1 MSLELVQDPHHTIE
15 DERDL
20 EAAIGRQVKS
30 QRKKLGMTVGELAQ
44 LAGLSA
50 GMLSKIERGQLFP
63 TLPTL
68 LRIALVFGV
77 GLDHFFTEP
86 EHGRV
91 AVVRKKD
98 RLRLPERPE
107 GDPTYFFESLDYPV
121 NNRRM
126 ESYYA
131 EFESTTPSEPHN
143 HPGAEFIYVIGGR
156 LGIDVDGEEHV
167 LEAGD
172 SIYFDGNQP
181 HRYRREGNKPCSVL
195 VVVAREPES
204 R

>member
-1 MSLELVQDPHHTIE
+1 MAMIADVLVEGLE
-15 DERDL
+15 RYG
-20 EAAIGRQVKS
+20 IGAKIRAL
-30 QRKKLGMTVGELAQ
+30 RTGRKLGLAQ
-44 LAGLSA
+44 LGQHTGLST

-77 GLDHFFTEP
+77 GLDHFFAEP

>member
-1 MSLELVQDPHHTIE
+1 MAMIADVLVEGLE
-15 DERDL
+15 RYG
-20 EAAIGRQVKS
+20 IGAKIRAL
-30 QRKKLGMTVGELAQ
+30 RTGRKLGLAQ
-44 LAGLSA
+44 LGQHTGLST